1 MTVRRIN
8 GKWFVDFRF
17 HHADG
22 KTERVRKCSAVQ
34 TRAGA
39 QEYERQLRAVML
51 SPPVDS
57 ESEPTREAPR
67 FDAFADE
74 FLKTYASAT
83 NKPSEVRS
91 KTIIFERHLKPA
103 FGKLRLNAI
112 GVREIDSFKS
122 AQFQRGMSPK
132 SVNNQLTVLRRCLSI
147 AVEWGLLSHVPA
159 MKWLKAE
166 EPEFDFLAFDEA
178 ARLLDAAKRE
188 PEWYAMMLTAL
199 RTGLRIGELR
209 ALRWQDVD
217 LVAGKLLVRK
227 AAAKQIVGSP
237 KSRRSREV
245 ELGREVRDALK
256 AHRHLRGELVFCHET
271 GRMLTEDECKHPLW
285 RACRRAGLRILGWH
299 ALRHSFASHLV
310 MRGAPLKAVQELLG
324 HSDIRMT
331 MRYSH
336 LSPSVRRDAVA
347 LLDTST
353 SSAIDG
359 PYLGNDQLAV
369 AQAGGT
375 KH

>member
-1 MTVRRIN
+1 
-8 GKWFVDFRF
+8 
-17 HHADG
+17 
-22 KTERVRKCSAVQ
+22 
-34 TRAGA
+34 
-39 QEYERQLRAVML
+39 
-51 SPPVDS
+51 
-57 ESEPTREAPR
+57 
-67 FDAFADE
+67 
-74 FLKTYASAT
+74 
-83 NKPSEVRS
+83 VRS
-91 KTIIFERHLKPA
+91 KTIIFDGISSRCSA
-103 FGKLRLNAI
+103 KLRLNAI

-122 AQFQRGMSPK
+122 AQLQRGMSPK
-132 SVNNQLTVLRRCLSI
+132 SVNNQLTVLRRCLSV
-147 AVEWGLLSHVPA
+147 AVEWDLLSNVPA

-188 PEWYAMMLTAL
+188 PKWYAMLLTAM

-227 AAAKQIVGSP
+227 AVAKQIVGSP

-285 RACRRAGLRILGWH
+285 RACRRAGLRVVGWH
-299 ALRHSFASHLV
+299 ALRHRFASHLV

-347 LLDTST
+347 LLDSST
-353 SSAIDG
+353 SSAARHDDRG
-359 PYLGNDQLAV
+359 PYLGNDLPV
-369 AQAGGT
+369 IAQPAAI